1 MLPLAQLLK
10 KRVREAEGRFAEFL
24 GYRVGS
30 PLGLLPQ
37 EGRDGRLLLG
47 SGRNDCFFLEEML

>member
-1 MLPLAQLLK
+1 MAQLLK